1 MEIPQ
6 IELATKKEIEAY
18 QEKALQHLIRYV
30 YEKSPFYKAHLQKHQ
45 IAPDDIKR
53 LSDLQRIPAIGKKE
67 LQQHNKEFYCVSP
80 SAIIDYSNTSGTEG
94 EAVTIPL
101 TEKDLERLAYNEA
114 ISLACTGG
122 DENEIYQLTTTVDR
136 RFMAGLAYVLGARKL
151 GAGMVRVGAGI
162 PELQWKTIKEVQP
175 TALIVVP
182 SFLIKLINYAETN
195 GIELSKTS
203 VKKAICIGESIRN
216 EDLSLNPLG
225 KRIAEKW
232 DIELYSTY
240 ASSEMATAFTECVEQ
255 KGGHAHP
262 ELIITEILDD
272 HGQPVAPGDAGE
284 LTITT
289 LGIEAMP
296 LVRFRTGDICRKHEE
311 RCACGRNT
319 YRLGPIIG
327 RKHQMIKYKGTT
339 VYPPAL
345 CNVMDNAP
353 EIKRYVIEVCSD
365 EYDNDEV
372 IVRYEATERL
382 NMKALVDHFK
392 TKVRVTPKLISTMP
406 EELDQLMFPPM
417 SRKPIKFID
426 NRSRHF

>member
-1 MEIPQ
+1 MDIPQ
-6 IELATKKEIEAY
+6 IELATEAEIEAY
-18 QEKALQHLIRYV
+18 QEKALKHLVQYV
-30 YEKSPFYKAHLQKHQ
+30 YEKSPFYKAHFQRHGIVPENIQ
-45 IAPDDIKR
+45 R
-53 LSDLQRIPAIGKKE
+53 LSDLSLIPAIGKKE
-67 LQQHNKEFYCVSP
+67 LQQHNKQFYCVSP

-101 TEKDLERLAYNEA
+101 TEKDLERLTYNEA

-136 RFMAGLAYVLGARKL
+136 RFMAGLAYVMGARKL

-162 PELQWKTIKEVQP
+162 PELQWKTIREVQP
-175 TALIVVP
+175 TALIIVP
-182 SFLIKLINYAETN
+182 SFLIKLIDYAEAN
-195 GIELSKTS
+195 GIDLSKTS
-203 VKKAICIGESIRN
+203 VKKAICIGESIRH
-216 EDLSLNPLG
+216 EDLSLNALG
-225 KRIAEKW
+225 KRISEKW

-240 ASSEMATAFTECVEQ
+240 ASSEMATAFTECVEK

-262 ELIITEILDD
+262 ELIITEILDNEG
-272 HGQPVAPGDAGE
+272 HPVAPGEAGE

-296 LVRFRTGDICRKHEE
+296 LLRFRTGDICRKHGE

-353 EIKRYVIEVCSD
+353 EIKRYVIEVCSN

-372 IVRYEATERL
+372 IVRYEASEKL

-392 TKVRVTPKLISTMP
+392 TKVRVTPQLIATSP
-406 EELDQLMFPPM
+406 EELDKLMFPPM

>member
-1 MEIPQ
+1 MDIPQ
-6 IELATKKEIEAY
+6 IELATEAEIEAY
-18 QEKALQHLIRYV
+18 QEKALKHLVQYV
-30 YEKSPFYKAHLQKHQ
+30 YEKSPFYKAHFQRHGIVPENIQ
-45 IAPDDIKR
+45 R
-53 LSDLQRIPAIGKKE
+53 LSDLSLIPAIGKKE
-67 LQQHNKEFYCVSP
+67 LQQHNKQFYCVSP

-101 TEKDLERLAYNEA
+101 TEKDLERLTYNEA

-136 RFMAGLAYVLGARKL
+136 RFMAGLAYVMGARKL

-162 PELQWKTIKEVQP
+162 PELQWKTIREVQP
-175 TALIVVP
+175 TALIIVP
-182 SFLIKLINYAETN
+182 SFLIKLIDYAEAN
-195 GIELSKTS
+195 GIDLSKTS
-203 VKKAICIGESIRN
+203 VKKAICIGESIRH
-216 EDLSLNPLG
+216 EDLSLNALG
-225 KRIAEKW
+225 KRISEKW

-240 ASSEMATAFTECVEQ
+240 ASSEMATAFTECVEK

-272 HGQPVAPGDAGE
+272 EGHPVAPGEAGE

-296 LVRFRTGDICRKHEE
+296 LLRFRTGDICRKHGE

-353 EIKRYVIEVCSD
+353 EIKRYVIEVCSN

-372 IVRYEATERL
+372 IVRYEASEKL

-392 TKVRVTPKLISTMP
+392 TKVRVTPQLIATSP
-406 EELDQLMFPPM
+406 EELDKLMFPPM

-426 NRSRHF
+426 NRTRHF